1 MNELAAREIRSYQ
14 KGEKPL
20 NEDGLADLLPA
31 LPDWKIVEREG
42 IPRLEKSFQFPDFQG
57 ALDFAVLVGEK
68 AEEADHHPAILI
80 SWGRAAVSWWTHAV
94 NGLHENDLI
103 MAARTDQLYRDNT
116 PADEEDA

>member
-1 MNELAAREIRSYQ
+1 MKELAAREIRSYK

-20 NEDGLADLLPA
+20 NKEELADLLSA

-42 IPRLEKSFQFPDFQG
+42 IPRLERSFHFPDFQG
-57 ALDFAVLVGEK
+57 ALDFAAQVGEK

-103 MAARTDQLYRDNT
+103 MAARTDQLYQDNY
-116 PADEEDA
+116 PVEEEDA

>member
-20 NEDGLADLLPA
+20 NKDGLADLLPA
-31 LPDWKIVEREG
+31 LPDWRIVEREG
-42 IPRLEKSFQFPDFQG
+42 IPRLEKSFQFSDFQK

-103 MAARTDQLYRDNT
+103 MAARTDQLYRDNYL
-116 PADEEDA
+116 ADEEDA